1 MKLGERSLDELC
13 ATLQARHELGLK
25 RDIQLAA
32 RVFPHA
38 AASAWFPGGPILNG
52 DDTAALP
59 DADGYTLFAAEGLR
73 PEFVAAE
80 PWFAGFCSVMVNL
93 NDVAAM
99 GGRPWAVVDVLFM
112 GSGDNQRLLEGLRDA
127 ADAFGVPVVGGH
139 TARVDSGTAL
149 AVAVLGR
156 ARRLISSH
164 RARPGQALLYA
175 VDLRGEFRGQSG
187 NFDAA
192 TSATPEALRRNLA
205 ILPELAEAELCGA
218 GKDVSMAGLC
228 GSLLMLLET
237 SGVGGW
243 LDLDRVPAPPGV
255 EPVRWLAAFP
265 SFGFVLATEPERA
278 AEVAARFEAAGV
290 TCRIVGGI
298 DGSRALTLRAGQK
311 CAVYAELAASALTGF
326 GP

>member
-1 MKLGERSLDELC
+1 MKLGERSLAELC
-13 ATLQARHELGLK
+13 AALRERPELGLK

-32 RVFPHA
+32 SVFPRA
-38 AASAWFPGGPILNG
+38 AASAWFPGGRILNG

-73 PEFVAAE
+73 PEFVADE

-112 GSGDNQRLLEGLRDA
+112 GSGDNQRVLEGLRDA
-127 ADAFGVPVVGGH
+127 SEAFGVPVVGGH
-139 TARVDSGTAL
+139 TARVTSGTAL

-164 RARPGQALLYA
+164 HARPGQALLLA
-175 VDLRGEFRGQSG
+175 VDLRGKFRGRSG

-192 TSATPEALRRNLA
+192 TTASPEALRRNLS
-205 ILPELAEAELCGA
+205 ILPELAEAELCRA

-243 LDLDRVPAPPGV
+243 LDLDAVPAPPGV
-255 EPVRWLAAFP
+255 EPERWLGAFP
-265 SFGFVLATEPERA
+265 SFGFVLATETEKA
-278 AEVAARFEAAGV
+278 AEVTARFEAAGV
-290 TCRIVGGI
+290 ACRSVGGI
-298 DGSRALTLRAGQK
+298 DDSRVLTLCAGGK
-311 CAVYAELAASALTGF
+311 RAVYADLAESGLTGF